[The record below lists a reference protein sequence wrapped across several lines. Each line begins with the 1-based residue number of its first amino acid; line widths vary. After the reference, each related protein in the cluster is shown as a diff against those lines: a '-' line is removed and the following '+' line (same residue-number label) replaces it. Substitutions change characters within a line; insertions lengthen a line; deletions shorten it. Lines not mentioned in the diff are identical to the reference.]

1 MVNLFCKTEKPFCT
15 ANATTNN
22 KQQTTRSSLIS
33 AYSSSKSR
41 VQSKHFLQQNPTTAM
56 PSTSKVAS
64 AIRGNSADQ
73 TGGKQKKTYKAKT
86 TTSSGRRD
94 TAALSEFGD
103 GDRCEVAVG
112 NSSDPTMKRKERRI
126 KKESKKSRVSKAVK
140 RQSQS
145 ICHMAEVIKRS
156 LSKSDQSRSGSLSL
170 SSGKNYAIALPS
182 GMVKDVRGR

>member
-1 MVNLFCKTEKPFCT
+1 
-15 ANATTNN
+15 
-22 KQQTTRSSLIS
+22 
-33 AYSSSKSR
+33 
-41 VQSKHFLQQNPTTAM
+41 M

-112 NSSDPTMKRKERRI
+112 NSSDPTMKKNERRI

-156 LSKSDQSRSGSLSL
+156 LSKSDQSRSGS
-170 SSGKNYAIALPS
+170 SGKNYAIALPS

>member
-1 MVNLFCKTEKPFCT
+1 
-15 ANATTNN
+15 
-22 KQQTTRSSLIS
+22 
-33 AYSSSKSR
+33 
-41 VQSKHFLQQNPTTAM
+41 M

-73 TGGKQKKTYKAKT
+73 TGKQKTHKTK

-103 GDRCEVAVG
+103 DDRFEAAVG
-112 NSSDPTMKRKERRI
+112 NSLEPKKDRRI

-145 ICHMAEVIKRS
+145 MRHMAEVIKRS
-156 LSKSDQSRSGSLSL
+156 LSKTDQSRSGS
-170 SSGKNYAIALPS
+170 SGKNYAVALPS
-182 GMVKDVRGR
+182 GMIKDVRGR

>member
-1 MVNLFCKTEKPFCT
+1 
-15 ANATTNN
+15 
-22 KQQTTRSSLIS
+22 
-33 AYSSSKSR
+33 
-41 VQSKHFLQQNPTTAM
+41 M

-103 GDRCEVAVG
+103 DDGW
-112 NSSDPTMKRKERRI
+112 NSSYPTMKKNERRI
-126 KKESKKSRVSKAVK
+126 KKESKKLRVSKAVK

>member
-1 MVNLFCKTEKPFCT
+1 
-15 ANATTNN
+15 
-22 KQQTTRSSLIS
+22 
-33 AYSSSKSR
+33 
-41 VQSKHFLQQNPTTAM
+41 M

-73 TGGKQKKTYKAKT
+73 TGAGGKQKKTYKAKT

-103 GDRCEVAVG
+103 DDGCEVAVG
-112 NSSDPTMKRKERRI
+112 NSSYPTMKKNERRI
-126 KKESKKSRVSKAVK
+126 KKESKKSRVSKAVNVK